1 MHEDYEKPRAF
12 KGAEREVG
20 RARMDRAEDG
30 GTSTAGPIVGK
41 FRGSICVTGMKEMAV
56 MGVLNVA
63 VDADVDG

>member
-1 MHEDYEKPRAF
+1 
-12 KGAEREVG
+12 
-20 RARMDRAEDG
+20 MDRAEDG